1 MRGAR
6 PGAGRGQ
13 RLPPI
18 PAAGRGPG
26 CESGRAALPSPAR
39 DSQRITAAA
48 SVSLRWSGRRVAAEP
63 RQGGTARGP
72 GLLPSSSDGK
82 TPPERLRGR
91 ARWDGAGDGGGGC
104 ALRLRGARWGL
115 PGTRASLLPPG
126 PSFGSGHRGGGRGRG
141 AGPPRSQLR
150 VAPHNVGGCPVPGD
164 GPWGFV
170 TPVWSQ
176 SPLGVSPH
184 PPACRPPQSWGR
196 SWECWGR
203 SIPTLP
209 HGAEQSRAKVGSST
223 PSPWGAHASARGSYS
238 RWRWAPLDGGALAPA
253 APAPLCGVPL
263 PTPEPG
269 EAASPWG

>member
-91 ARWDGAGDGGGGC
+91 ARWDGA
-104 ALRLRGARWGL
+104 A
-115 PGTRASLLPPG
+115 
-126 PSFGSGHRGGGRGRG
+126 
-141 AGPPRSQLR
+141 
-150 VAPHNVGGCPVPGD
+150 D

>member
-91 ARWDGAGDGGGGC
+91 ARWDGAADGGGGC

-126 PSFGSGHRGGGRGRG
+126 PSFGSGHRGGGSGSRCRTPPFPAPCGPTQRRWLPRTRRWAVG
-141 AGPPRSQLR
+141 FCDPGVVSVPAGCQPSPPRLSSPP
-150 VAPHNVGGCPVPGD
+150 VVGTVLGVLGAIDTNPPPRG
-164 GPWGFV
+164 GAEPSEGGEQH
-170 TPVWSQ
+170 PQ
-176 SPLGVSPH
+176 PLGGS
-184 PPACRPPQSWGR
+184 CFR
-196 SWECWGR
+196 SG
-203 SIPTLP
+203 L
-209 HGAEQSRAKVGSST
+209 
-223 PSPWGAHASARGSYS
+223 
-238 RWRWAPLDGGALAPA
+238 L
-253 APAPLCGVPL
+253 
-263 PTPEPG
+263 
-269 EAASPWG
+269 